1 LTEGTQKAEL
11 FSWQFEKREGSM
23 ISKSRPRQVLA
34 RLFFFTASVI
44 GCQALMAVPASST
57 TIPGFG
63 GTIFAEVQAPN
74 LDDQNSIAVGVGFT
88 QVTAPT
94 TGSDPTLGVGSAT
107 AQSFTG
113 PPGLNM
119 LAGGG
124 TTADGITVS
133 GSAHGTLTYF
143 FQVQGAAGANNSVSV
158 GINFAMVTS
167 LIGTGVSNANASMH
181 IIPFGFLSDGT
192 NSQTNCNLQ
201 CSIIGT
207 IHLMLTPLGV
217 YEVDLG
223 AGALGIG
230 SNSTVSALIDPFI
243 FSDNPNY
250 SIIVSDGIQNVP
262 LPGSGATPLP
272 AALPLFASGAGLLGF
287 FGWRRKQK
295 ASGSA

>member
-11 FSWQFEKREGSM
+11 FSWQFVKREGSM

-107 AQSFTG
+107 AQSITG

-143 FQVQGAAGANNSVSV
+143 FQVQGPAGANNSVSV
-158 GINFAMVTS
+158 GINFAVVTA
-167 LIGTGVSNANASMH
+167 LIGTGTSNATASMTILPH
-181 IIPFGFLSDGT
+181 SASDITDSII
-192 NSQTNCNLQ
+192 NCIAQ
-201 CSIIGT
+201 CSKIGT
-207 IHLMLTPLGV
+207 LNLMLTPLAI
-217 YEVDLG
+217 YEVDLS

-230 SNSTVSALIDPFI
+230 SNSTVSALVDPFI
-243 FSDNPNY
+243 FSENSNY

-262 LPGSGATPLP
+262 LLESGATPLP

-287 FGWRRKQK
+287 FGWRRKRK